1 MKTMWT
7 RVSGQPKPLRLCHVF
22 KSLPL
27 RSLRL
32 CGAIP
37 FTCNAETQ
45 RSQREQQYANR
56 DLDLWRNLGG
66 FWRDETGFVISTE
79 LIFVATIVVIGM
91 VTGLTTVRDQVSLE
105 LADVADA
112 VSELDQSFSYAAVTA
127 TVGSVAGSSFND
139 QPDFCEQVGAGA
151 DQNGAAGTQCL
162 VINGI
167 VGTGEQ

>member
-7 RVSGQPKPLRLCHVF
+7 R
-22 KSLPL
+22 
-27 RSLRL
+27 
-32 CGAIP
+32 
-37 FTCNAETQ
+37 
-45 RSQREQQYANR
+45 
-56 DLDLWRNLGG
+56 

-79 LIFVATIVVIGM
+79 LIFIATIVVIGM
-91 VTGLTTVRDQVSLE
+91 ITGLTTVRDQVSLE